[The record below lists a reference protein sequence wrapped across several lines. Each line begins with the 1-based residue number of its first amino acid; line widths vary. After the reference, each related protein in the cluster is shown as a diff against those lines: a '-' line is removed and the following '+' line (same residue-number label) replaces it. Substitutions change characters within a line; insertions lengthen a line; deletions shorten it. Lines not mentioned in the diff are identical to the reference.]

1 MSKNHWIGILIT
13 CVYLFVVGFAE
24 FPPKDLEDTYGNS
37 VKLVPIASPKPVV
50 SLNTEKASMSYE
62 EHTEMNR
69 MAKAISSK
77 YRRIDY
83 VTAMKL
89 MTTVYDIAKESK
101 QDPKLILA
109 IIATE
114 SSFNA
119 KALSRRDAAGYLQVI
134 PKWHRDKIKGRNI
147 WNMEV
152 NIEVGV
158 KILNDCRRKY
168 SSLRNALG
176 CYNGA
181 VRDEDKDVYYVAVLN
196 NKRQLHYASTRT
208 TL

>member
-24 FPPKDLEDTYGNS
+24 FPPKDLEEKYGNS
-37 VKLVPIASPKPVV
+37 VKLVPIALPSSVV
-50 SLNTEKASMSYE
+50 SYNTKKASMSFE
-62 EHTEMNR
+62 EHREKNR
-69 MAKAISSK
+69 MAKAIASK

-83 VTAMKL
+83 TTAMKL
-89 MTTVYDIAKESK
+89 MTTVYDIAKEHK
-101 QDPKLILA
+101 QDPRLVLA

-114 SSFNA
+114 SSFDSR
-119 KALSRRDAAGYLQVI
+119 ALSKRDAAGYLQVI
-134 PKWHRDKIKGRNI
+134 PKWHRDKIRGRSI
-147 WNMEV
+147 WNMQV

-158 KILNDCRRKY
+158 KILNDCRRKH

-181 VRDEDKDVYYVAVLN
+181 IREEDKDLYYVAVLN
-196 NKRQLHYASTRT
+196 NKRQLNYAYYRT